1 MKPNFLISNLN
12 LAKKTKIRQY
22 VKLRESLWYC
32 TLQDLQKLKLFC
44 FLKLSL
50 WFSLIIVNWS
60 CFVGTMTYF
69 TRLLNNYRSKIE
81 LKVKVISCLGQFKQ
95 AKP

>member
-22 VKLRESLWYC
+22 LKLWESLWYC

-44 FLKLSL
+44 FLKISL

-69 TRLLNNYRSKIE
+69 TRLLYNYTSKIE
-81 LKVKVISCLGQFKQ
+81 HKVKVI
-95 AKP
+95 AWAN